1 MADAVENLEI
11 RINGEAQQAND
22 AIDRLCLKLDSLI
35 TRLGGLDGSK
45 LVGLANGVQRLGTA
59 MNTMNGIKTTDFS
72 RLARNIEKI
81 GNINTG
87 NLNKTASVMS
97 QIGKAFGNLGNLSQS
112 AIVLADLV
120 NGIKQ
125 FGYKSADKAIT
136 ILL

>member
-1 MADAVENLEI
+1 MADAVESLEI

-81 GNINTG
+81 KPYPG
-87 NLNKTASVMS
+87 KPCRK
-97 QIGKAFGNLGNLSQS
+97 IGKQCTTNTANLFYAQNT
-112 AIVLADLV
+112 AA
-120 NGIKQ
+120 
-125 FGYKSADKAIT
+125 
-136 ILL
+136 